1 MQQRILLTLIAAAAM
16 SLSGCASLF
25 IPSAESMARLP
36 VVRFGEKAPDHQD
49 FITYLPAQTP
59 LPVDAAVQGT
69 LFDQDAK
76 AHMTVTLKK
85 GVYIYKQWISFDD
98 KTWMRGQEGIS
109 GTFVI
114 GVPGVKDGSNPGE
127 MKAEFNLK

>member
-1 MQQRILLTLIAAAAM
+1 MKQPLLLSLIATAAL

-25 IPSAESMARLP
+25 TPSAESMAKLP
-36 VVRFGEKAPDHQD
+36 VVRFGEKAPAKQD
-49 FITYLPAQTP
+49 YVTYLPAHTP
-59 LPVDAAVQGT
+59 LPVDASVQGT
-69 LFDQDAK
+69 LFDQSAM

-85 GVYIYKQWISFDD
+85 GVYLYKQWVSFDD
-98 KTWMRGQEGIS
+98 KTWVRGDHVIA

-114 GVPGVKDGSNPGE
+114 AIPGTKGGDNPGE